1 MASGLPARRNSGST
15 AEGFFVRCGKVR
27 FSGERTIWFHGAD
40 RNAFEAVE
48 AAVRTLADR
57 FPRLDFLFTAADPGV
72 RGWLAARFPWA
83 IVLPPPLPL
92 ALCASRYLINL
103 NVRAVVLLGSAGR
116 LDRFVLR
123 AALRRAAPVVLAD
136 LGAGGGAET
145 ASSWTLKADDLDGVQ
160 HCLVA
165 SQAAQASLLDGGLP
179 AERVTLLGAEPE
191 VRREAFLGI
200 VTPLL
205 GQDLKLMRSAQR
217 PLRRRLEQAALRG
230 MENPRFRAWLAAKVE
245 RLDTL
250 DRLRERLGNPATIL
264 CLGNGPSSEAPE
276 VGEVRF
282 DSLFRV
288 NHVWHTR
295 GFLTAPDMVF
305 TGAKATLAAIRAP
318 IFGLQSIKSEGRLLV
333 TRFLR
338 PGRGRTSYAT
348 IERFDLYLSEPRWQG
363 IRPTNGAA
371 MLATAVALK
380 PARLVISGIDL
391 FSHPD
396 GTYPGDSKT
405 PNAYS
410 PGHDAD
416 SELALLLEALDL
428 YEGELVIL
436 SPALKARWEEHCAAR
451 HQAEEAL
458 AGGKP
463 PPAALGAEPL

>member
-1 MASGLPARRNSGST
+1 MASGHPARRNNGST
-15 AEGFFVRCGKVR
+15 AEGFLVRCGKVR

-103 NVRAVVLLGSAGR
+103 NVRAVVLLGSADR

-136 LGAGGGAET
+136 LGAGGGAER
-145 ASSWTLKADDLDGVQ
+145 ASSRTLKADDLDGVQ

-165 SQAAQASLLDGGLP
+165 SQAAEASLLESGLS
-179 AERVTLLGAEPE
+179 AERVTLPGAEPE
-191 VRREAFLGI
+191 ARREAFLGV

-250 DRLRERLGNPATIL
+250 DRLRERLGNPETIL

-276 VGEVRF
+276 VGQVRF

-451 HQAEEAL
+451 LDAEEAL
-458 AGGKP
+458 ADGKP
-463 PPAALGAEPL
+463 PPAALGAEPR